1 MAGTRVRPL
10 AGPRYKSC
18 AGHPRF
24 FSRTKQ
30 VVDGGTSPAMTS
42 DVKRHEVARWNFAR
56 GFFVCDFG
64 FGSALCKK
72 SHFQRNYFLLV
83 HEFTF
88 TRAIVSQHSRLG
100 NFLMKRTI
108 FASALALAA
117 LGFAPGLTV
126 TASAY
131 DSAGVQGHID
141 IARIKSVLKLT
152 PEQQHYWPA
161 VESALR
167 GIARQRVQPVEQT
180 EGMISRV
187 SHRVYSF
194 VLDSATIARIG
205 AAARPLVRVLDDRQ
219 KQDAIALCHEMGLG
233 QVLAALN

>member
-1 MAGTRVRPL
+1 M
-10 AGPRYKSC
+10 
-18 AGHPRF
+18 
-24 FSRTKQ
+24 
-30 VVDGGTSPAMTS
+30 
-42 DVKRHEVARWNFAR
+42 RH
-56 GFFVCDFG
+56 
-64 FGSALCKK
+64 
-72 SHFQRNYFLLV
+72 
-83 HEFTF
+83 
-88 TRAIVSQHSRLG
+88 LG

-117 LGFAPGLTV
+117 LGFVPAFTV

-131 DSAGVQGHID
+131 DSIGMQGRVD

-152 PEQQHYWPA
+152 AEQQHYWPA

-167 GIARQRVQPVEQT
+167 GIARQQLQQPAEQS

-205 AAARPLVRVLDDRQ
+205 AAARPLVKVLDDRQ